1 MAMNYTIKIDSKGRK
16 AKSIINMLKELA
28 HDYPFLQVYEDEPEL
43 SENLVEELES
53 RYLDALKNPEE
64 GKNWEEVKSNL
75 FTRNLLPA

>member
-28 HDYPFLQVYEDEPEL
+28 HDYPFLQVYEDDPEL

-53 RYLDALKNPEE
+53 RYSEALKNPEE
-64 GKNWEEVKSNL
+64 GKSWEEVKSK
-75 FTRNLLPA
+75 LLSQ